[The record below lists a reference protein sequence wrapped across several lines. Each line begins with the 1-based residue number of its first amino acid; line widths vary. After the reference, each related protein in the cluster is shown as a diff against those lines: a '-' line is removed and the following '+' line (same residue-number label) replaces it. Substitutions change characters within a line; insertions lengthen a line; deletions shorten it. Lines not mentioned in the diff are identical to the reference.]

1 MSNTNMDA
9 FIDNLAEGLTP
20 CKRLAHPLRRALPWV
35 ILALV
40 YTAGAAQF
48 IGLRP
53 DLAQKF
59 ADPVFLFETGL
70 MLAVSLS
77 AFMASCW
84 LCVPDMR
91 GAKWI
96 VATPVTMLAVFVFWT
111 VLRLYAEGFEIPA
124 LQWDHCLSDG
134 ALMGF
139 VPAAAVIFLGRAGA
153 TTRPCMMALMNVAA
167 AGALGYIGLRFTCA
181 LDTAAHS
188 ALYHLLPFVVM
199 GAVLGAGARRV
210 FRW

>member
-1 MSNTNMDA
+1 MDA
-9 FIDNLAEGLTP
+9 FIDNLADGLAP
-20 CKRLAHPLRRALPWV
+20 CRKLAHPLRRAIPWAV
-35 ILALV
+35 LAMV
-40 YTAGAAQF
+40 YTAGAAHF

-59 ADPVFLFETGL
+59 ADPVFLFEAGL

-77 AFMASCW
+77 AFLASCW

-96 VATPVTMLAVFVFWT
+96 VATPVTMLAVFVFWS

-124 LQWDHCLSDG
+124 LHWDHCFQDG
-134 ALMGF
+134 ALMGL

-153 TTRPCMMALMNVAA
+153 TTRPYMMALMNVTA
-167 AGALGYIGLRFTCA
+167 AGALGYVGLRFTC
-181 LDTAAHS
+181 LMDTAGHS
-188 ALYHLLPFVVM
+188 ALYHLLPFVV
-199 GAVLGAGARRV
+199 LGALLGVAARRV